1 MHGSGHF
8 SVSINNTDLA
18 EKLYIEGER
27 TVTIIPKREGPIE
40 VRVEDVEIPESIV
53 SISELLISDIA
64 RIEIESPGTL
74 IESGSNMEI
83 NVTAIDSNG
92 KEFDDDQYK
101 LMNFNI
107 EIEITQLREKGL
119 TTDIDPQ
126 NNRRF
131 IASGKEPGN
140 Y

>member
-1 MHGSGHF
+1 M
-8 SVSINNTDLA
+8 SINNTDLA

>member
-1 MHGSGHF
+1 M
-8 SVSINNTDLA
+8 SINNTDLA

-40 VRVEDVEIPESIV
+40 IRVEDVEIPESIV

>member
-1 MHGSGHF
+1 
-8 SVSINNTDLA
+8 VSINNTDLA